1 MQKLEFY
8 SYFHKALIIAA
19 FYVKYIYSLKSVK
32 VAKIRDLWYNLIVN
46 VLLKE
51 LLIYNS
57 LTFMKGGFYME
68 KYEYFVSYAYEDNLD
83 RTRFSDTIVTLD
95 YEVISDLDITEL
107 KRRINNSGETRVQ
120 AIINFQLLRW
130 YDA

>member
-1 MQKLEFY
+1 
-8 SYFHKALIIAA
+8 
-19 FYVKYIYSLKSVK
+19 
-32 VAKIRDLWYNLIVN
+32 
-46 VLLKE
+46 
-51 LLIYNS
+51 
-57 LTFMKGGFYME
+57 ME